1 MVKNPLFCC
10 LLCGLLTV
18 SASAAPSSP
27 SFPTRAEVAVDAS
40 LYSPAMHLRKSDI
53 LLAVIIYKTVE
64 TDQEITYY
72 ARVVQSLR
80 GDIPV
85 EALIQW
91 SWSANKHSAVSFSK
105 PEPGSP
111 PKTEL
116 YSGNY
121 MYYILASSKEVKK
134 LPDTPESFA
143 PAGNIPGLDS
153 YHLGDDVI
161 YFPVTESDR
170 GRAIRKL
177 LHIEPA
183 RITAEAEAARFQP
196 SSGK

>member
-1 MVKNPLFCC
+1 MPTARIQAIATRSRTT
-10 LLCGLLTV
+10 LLCL
-18 SASAAPSSP
+18 PE
-27 SFPTRAEVAVDAS
+27 RATQECA
-40 LYSPAMHLRKSDI
+40 RE
-53 LLAVIIYKTVE
+53 TVE

-91 SWSANKHSAVSFSK
+91 SWAANKHSAVSFPK
-105 PEPGSP
+105 PEPGSS

-121 MYYILASSKEVKK
+121 MYYALASSKAVKK

-143 PAGNIPGLDS
+143 PADSIPGLDT
-153 YHLGDDVI
+153 YDLGNDVI
-161 YFPVTESDR
+161 YFPMTESGR
-170 GRAIRKL
+170 GQAIRKL

-183 RITAEAEAARFQP
+183 RITAESEAARFQP

>member
-1 MVKNPLFCC
+1 MDKNPLFCC
-10 LLCGLLTV
+10 LLSGLITV
-18 SASAAPSSP
+18 SASAAPSLP
-27 SFPTRAEVAVDAS
+27 PFPTQAEVAGNAS
-40 LYSPAMHLRKSDI
+40 LYSPAMYLRRSDI

-91 SWSANKHSAVSFSK
+91 SWATNKHSAVSS
-105 PEPGSP
+105 

-121 MYYILASSKEVKK
+121 MYYALASSKEVKK

-143 PAGNIPGLDS
+143 PADSIPGLDT
-153 YHLGDDVI
+153 YDLGNDVI
-161 YFPVTESDR
+161 YFPMTESDR
-170 GRAIRKL
+170 GQAIRKL

-183 RITAEAEAARFQP
+183 RITAESEAARFQP

>member
-1 MVKNPLFCC
+1 MDKNPLFCC
-10 LLCGLLTV
+10 LLSGLITV
-18 SASAAPSSP
+18 SASAAPSLP
-27 SFPTRAEVAVDAS
+27 PFPTQAEVAGNAS
-40 LYSPAMHLRKSDI
+40 LYSPAMYLRRSDI

-91 SWSANKHSAVSFSK
+91 SWAANKHSAASS
-105 PEPGSP
+105 

-121 MYYILASSKEVKK
+121 MYYALASSKEVKK

-143 PAGNIPGLDS
+143 PADSIPGLDT
-153 YHLGDDVI
+153 YDLGNDVI
-161 YFPVTESDR
+161 YFPMTESDR
-170 GRAIRKL
+170 GQAIRKL

-183 RITAEAEAARFQP
+183 RITAESEAARFQP

>member
-10 LLCGLLTV
+10 LLSGLITV

-27 SFPTRAEVAVDAS
+27 SFPTQAEVAGDAS

-143 PAGNIPGLDS
+143 PAGSIPGLDS
-153 YHLGDDVI
+153 YHLGDGVI

-177 LHIEPA
+177 LRIEPA

>member
-1 MVKNPLFCC
+1 MPTARIQAIATRSRTT
-10 LLCGLLTV
+10 LLCL
-18 SASAAPSSP
+18 PE
-27 SFPTRAEVAVDAS
+27 RATQECA
-40 LYSPAMHLRKSDI
+40 RE
-53 LLAVIIYKTVE
+53 TVE

-91 SWSANKHSAVSFSK
+91 SWAANKHSAASF
-105 PEPGSP
+105 

-121 MYYILASSKEVKK
+121 MYYALASSKEVKK

-143 PAGNIPGLDS
+143 PADSIPGLDS
-153 YHLGDDVI
+153 YDLGDDVI
-161 YFPVTESDR
+161 YFPMTESGR
-170 GRAIRKL
+170 GQAIRKL

-183 RITAEAEAARFQP
+183 RITAESEAARFQP